1 MSGPL
6 QSKITRSISP
16 KAIFEDLQGKVS
28 ATASYSTGDL
38 LSWDSTNNVILI
50 PTSETQGSTFLGIS
64 DVTVVDGVIKGPYTG
79 ITDNNAAQPSYQILG
94 PKYGVYALCIL
105 KTGESLAIGG
115 SVYLDPATGTRGVA
129 ASGTKAIG
137 VYVGNSAISSSAA
150 GLQIE
155 VLLGARFPNDVLKF

>member
-1 MSGPL
+1 MAGPL
-6 QSKITRSISP
+6 VSKITRSISP
-16 KAIFEDLQGKVS
+16 KSIFEDLQGKVA
-28 ATASYSTGDL
+28 ATTDFSTGDL
-38 LSWDSTNNVILI
+38 LVWDASQKVIL
-50 PTSETQGSTFLGIS
+50 PSAETEGSTFLGIS

-79 ITDNNAAQPSYQILG
+79 ITDNNAAVPSYQILG
-94 PKYGVYALCIL
+94 PKYGVYALCVL

-150 GLQIE
+150 GLEIE